1 MLQAVTYVFA
11 YCIRLLVASPR
22 FLVNSSILLMSSYRA
37 FSLSTSSAV
46 VLVLL
51 GLLQTSS
58 WAQTN
63 PSDPVTE
70 IRRQQEREEQARK
83 RLETAPQIKP
93 EAPAAADTERL
104 PAPEA
109 PCHKIDTILIDSS
122 DGRNWS
128 WLLGSLDGV
137 AGDDSPMNRCL
148 GAKSINLILKRGQNA
163 LVAKGL
169 ITSRLLAQ
177 QQDLKTGKLTLS
189 LVLGRIGAIRFAD
202 PKSSHPSSTN
212 ALPASV
218 GDVLNLRDIEQAL
231 ENFKRVPTAEADIKI
246 EPGKLPGE
254 SDLVIEWKQSKSVRY
269 SLGLDDS
276 GSDTTGKRQASAT
289 VSVDNPLGLS
299 DLFYLTLNHDAGGG
313 KGLSPKG
320 TQGVTLHYSV
330 PMGYWNVST
339 TASNTSYKQ
348 TVEGAN
354 ENYLY
359 SGKSANAEVKLS
371 RIVYRDA
378 TNKTTLAAK
387 LYRKGSQNF
396 IEDTEVEVQRRITSG
411 VELSAA
417 HRLYWG
423 NSTIEGQ
430 LTYKQG
436 LKLFGALPAPEEEF
450 DEGTSQFKI
459 ISLDA
464 SISTPFKVGEQKF
477 KFDSSVKV
485 QRNKTP
491 LIAQDRFSIGSR
503 YTVRGFDGK
512 ASLAAEKGVLLQN
525 TIAWTIPKIGAE
537 AYIGVD
543 YGHVSGP
550 STENLVGTSLI
561 GTVLGIRGSYEGLSY
576 DIFAGRPVRKPGE
589 LEVGKVFGFN
599 LNYGF

>member
-1 MLQAVTYVFA
+1 MNWLLLFHYFGLFSVAIRHPISIISLAFVLQA
-11 YCIRLLVASPR
+11 
-22 FLVNSSILLMSSYRA
+22 
-37 FSLSTSSAV
+37 
-46 VLVLL
+46 
-51 GLLQTSS
+51 LLQTTS

-63 PSDPVTE
+63 PLDPVVE
-70 IRRQQEREEQARK
+70 LRRQQERELQERK
-83 RLETAPQIKP
+83 RLEQTPQTKPDAPI
-93 EAPAAADTERL
+93 AADTERL
-104 PAPEA
+104 PNGET
-109 PCHKIDTILIDSS
+109 PCHRIEKILIEGG
-122 DGRNWS
+122 DGRNWG
-128 WLLGSLDGV
+128 WLLDSLDGIK
-137 AGDDSPMNRCL
+137 GDDSPFNRCL
-148 GAKSINLILKRGQNA
+148 GVGSIGIVLKRGQNA

-177 QQDLKTGKLTLS
+177 QQDLKTGQLTLT

-202 PKSSHPSSTN
+202 PKDSHASLVN

-246 EPGKLPGE
+246 EPSTKPGE
-254 SDLVIEWKQSKSVRY
+254 SDLVIEWKQTKSVRY
-269 SLGLDDS
+269 SASLDDS

-289 VSVDNPLGLS
+289 VSFDNPLGLS
-299 DLFYLTLNHDAGGG
+299 DLFYITLNHDAGGG

-320 TQGVTLHYSV
+320 TQGTTLHYSV
-330 PMGYWNVST
+330 PMGYWNLST

-359 SGKSANAEVKLS
+359 SGKSTNAEVKLS

-378 TNKTTLAAK
+378 TNKTTLATR
-387 LYRKGSQNF
+387 LYRRGSQNF

-411 VELSAA
+411 IELSAA
-417 HRLYWG
+417 HRVFWG

-459 ISLDA
+459 ISVDA
-464 SISTPFKVGEQKF
+464 SISTPFKVGDQKF
-477 KFDSSVKV
+477 KFDSSIKV
-485 QRNKTP
+485 QSNKTP
-491 LIAQDRFSIGSR
+491 LVAQDRFSIGSR
-503 YTVRGFDGK
+503 YSVRGFDGK

-525 TIAWTIPKIGAE
+525 TLSWTIPNVGAE
-537 AYIGVD
+537 AYLGVD
-543 YGHVSGP
+543 YGRVSGI
-550 STENLVGTSLI
+550 STENLVGTTLM
-561 GTVLGIRGSYEGLSY
+561 GAVLGIRGSYEGLSY